1 MASFD
6 NQLVREE
13 VAVVLE
19 ELLQQCCSDLDAN
32 TLTRNKSKSREINVV
47 INRGPEHID
56 NHEDTL
62 CTSNMLTSQVTDDQ
76 DQIMELM
83 PMQNSSLNREDENDI
98 LQLMASMLDKCCEN
112 SQKVNV
118 AEEKANEFNK
128 GSLEIS
134 YMVGLPQEK
143 NTVNDIDNH
152 GKGLD
157 FNDCTQLGEQNEEEK
172 LELQK
177 VYLVQELVTQK
188 GHITNFQCESNQSL
202 ITRSPSHTTN
212 PSHTIKTPEKE
223 IFLEDQGFKS
233 RPSINV
239 SDSMNIPNDFGQ
251 KQDKIVTEN
260 EFSFAKNE
268 KEVEKNTVRNVLP
281 LNTLCLETLHK
292 SSAEI
297 LDHMQLRSLKML
309 AVKSILK
316 QKNYQ
321 TDQTDGS
328 DIEQSLFKKNP
339 SICAP
344 NQNQLATE
352 TNPSISEGDQNL
364 ATKNKPSISEHELNL
379 AMETKPFISEGDQN
393 LAIETKPFI
402 SEGDQNLA
410 IETKPSISE
419 HDQDLAMEMPISEN
433 SVCKENNA
441 EETHERQTN
450 SFLLIS
456 TEQEQNLCDNKITFV
471 QSLGL
476 SPLKHEGKDLEA
488 DVSYV
493 ACLAEKQQHEISNR
507 NLTSEYKKPGHL
519 TNKKN
524 SGSCFEN
531 EVFEKI
537 KIDDEFNLIVEQ
549 TIPCKR
555 MKLEN
560 DLSGLHQLSDD
571 ENQREIC
578 QMVGDKYSAITGNVP
593 IVSIP
598 NTSTGTDVN
607 KEDTVTIDEDGNKD
621 IDGVEYVEPQII
633 LKEELSNNYE
643 GDLHDTNGK
652 KTKDSFDHV
661 VDEIV
666 VISKRRDF
674 VVAEEQHVQSSEQLV
689 PSAVNNEQLHIDD
702 AESLYEEDNAKF
714 QASSH
719 IKETI
724 LDDQKDTT
732 DDSVHGVP
740 VYESTKCFKWKYTPS
755 YETDAVVPNSE
766 RDDNDS
772 SCKMLLISTCK
783 KPIRLGLSKKQ
794 SRLVSLH
801 PYIKK
806 Q

>member
-19 ELLQQCCSDLDAN
+19 ELLEQCCSDLDAN

-62 CTSNMLTSQVTDDQ
+62 CTSNMLSSKVTDDQ

-83 PMQNSSLNREDENDI
+83 AMQNSSLNREDENDI
-98 LQLMASMLDKCCEN
+98 LQLMASMLDRCCEN

-143 NTVNDIDNH
+143 NTVSDIDNH

-202 ITRSPSHTTN
+202 TTRSPSHTTN

-281 LNTLCLETLHK
+281 LNALCLETLHK

-379 AMETKPFISEGDQN
+379 AMETKPSISEGDQN
-393 LAIETKPFI
+393 LAM
-402 SEGDQNLA
+402 
-410 IETKPSISE
+410 ETKPSISE

-519 TNKKN
+519 TNKRN

-549 TIPCKR
+549 TIPSKR

-560 DLSGLHQLSDD
+560 DLSGLYQLSDD

-607 KEDTVTIDEDGNKD
+607 KEDTVTID
-621 IDGVEYVEPQII
+621 IDRVEYVEPQII

-689 PSAVNNEQLHIDD
+689 PSAVNNEQLHIED

-766 RDDNDS
+766 RDDVADIYMQEAHQTWAVQ
-772 SCKMLLISTCK
+772 KAEQTCLPS
-783 KPIRLGLSKKQ
+783 PI
-794 SRLVSLH
+794 H
-801 PYIKK
+801 
-806 Q
+806 

>member
-19 ELLQQCCSDLDAN
+19 ELLEQCCSDLDAN

-62 CTSNMLTSQVTDDQ
+62 CSSNMLTSQVTDDQ

-83 PMQNSSLNREDENDI
+83 PMQNSSMNREDENDI
-98 LQLMASMLDKCCEN
+98 LQLMASMLDRCCEN

-157 FNDCTQLGEQNEEEK
+157 FNDCTQLSEQNEEEK

-202 ITRSPSHTTN
+202 TTRSPSHTTN

-233 RPSINV
+233 RASINV

-316 QKNYQ
+316 QKNFQ

-328 DIEQSLFKKNP
+328 DIEQSLFKKNQ

-352 TNPSISEGDQNL
+352 TNPSISE
-364 ATKNKPSISEHELNL
+364 
-379 AMETKPFISEGDQN
+379 
-393 LAIETKPFI
+393 
-402 SEGDQNLA
+402 
-410 IETKPSISE
+410 
-419 HDQDLAMEMPISEN
+419 
-433 SVCKENNA
+433 
-441 EETHERQTN
+441 
-450 SFLLIS
+450 
-456 TEQEQNLCDNKITFV
+456 EQEQNLCDNKITFV

-507 NLTSEYKKPGHL
+507 NLTSEYKKLGHL
-519 TNKKN
+519 TNKRN

-560 DLSGLHQLSDD
+560 DLSGLYQLSDD

-607 KEDTVTIDEDGNKD
+607 KEDTVTID
-621 IDGVEYVEPQII
+621 IDRVEYVEPQII

-689 PSAVNNEQLHIDD
+689 PSAVNNEQLHIED

-755 YETDAVVPNSE
+755 YETDAVVPNCE
-766 RDDNDS
+766 RDDSDS